1 VGGDDSAQAS
11 NMNKVCVWCPI
22 CQLDHKSVGKMGNVE
37 VVCCPF
43 VPDGEMYLLQ
53 GALLQMGD
61 LDSQRTCLN

>member
-1 VGGDDSAQAS
+1 MGGDDSAQAS
-11 NMNKVCVWCPI
+11 KMNKVRVWCPI
-22 CQLDHKSVGKMGNVE
+22 CQLDHESAGKMGNME